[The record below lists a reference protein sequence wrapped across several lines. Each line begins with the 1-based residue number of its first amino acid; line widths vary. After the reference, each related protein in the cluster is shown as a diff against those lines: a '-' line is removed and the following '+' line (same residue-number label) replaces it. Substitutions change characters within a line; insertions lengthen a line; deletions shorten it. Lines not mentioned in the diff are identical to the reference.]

1 MQDNVISVL
10 NASEKR
16 GLSRF
21 QFQKLDAVFLRASS
35 EGALRIRTVDCDLEE
50 GRVEIA
56 LSKSPQHTPVIAFVA
71 QKVGPRTTMYELYME
86 GKGRVEKSAL
96 FDRVYERYRDEV
108 DQIIKLE

>member
-1 MQDNVISVL
+1 MKDNVISVL
-10 NASEKR
+10 NGPEKR

-35 EGALRIRTVDCDLEE
+35 EGVLRNRTVDCDLDA
-50 GRVEIA
+50 GFVEIS
-56 LSKSPQHTPVIAFVA
+56 LSKSPHHTPAIAFVA

-96 FDRVYERYRDEV
+96 FERVYERYRDEV
-108 DQIIKLE
+108 EQIIEAE